1 MLWLRRRRLKLLNRI
16 SPPLSR
22 DSRGVLFEEP
32 IVYYH
37 NLYLRTRGNYGA
49 LLRVRVSSARKSDG
63 GRKLASGRRRFDF
76 LESDF

>member
-1 MLWLRRRRLKLLNRI
+1 MLWLRGRRLKLLNRI

-37 NLYLRTRGNYGA
+37 NLHLRGNYDA